1 MNVYKDE
8 LNELQEDW
16 EFWKRDFGA
25 PDLNLAKMNRDRIED
40 RLKEICEDLDVIY
53 REQK

>member
-1 MNVYKDE
+1 MNDYKDE

-25 PDLNLAKMNRDRIED
+25 PDLKLAKINRDRQLP
-40 RLKEICEDLDVIY
+40 RRR
-53 REQK
+53 REA